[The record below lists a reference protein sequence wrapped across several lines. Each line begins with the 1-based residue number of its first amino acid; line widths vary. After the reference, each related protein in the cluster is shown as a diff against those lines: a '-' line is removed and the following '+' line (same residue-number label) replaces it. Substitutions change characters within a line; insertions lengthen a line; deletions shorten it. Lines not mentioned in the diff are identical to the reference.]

1 MATTNP
7 FEITYGGQA
16 VGGSSNTY
24 QLVGPYVIDKS
35 YDAIRLVFDVL
46 VVSSSVSGL
55 QGASETLE
63 DAFRVRLKDGDTLK
77 ISMGGADWT
86 YTTGDNI
93 LKVRASI
100 AKSGNPEVDRAASR
114 AYTVSIEGE
123 LPADDSDDAGL
134 RDIEA
139 LVDFEA
145 SRQKVVTFRGTYTAT
160 TAGDAK
166 ARYEADGDNVTS
178 DYLDAIDGDATFELV
193 DETYTLD
200 REGDGS
206 TPSSHVLNFTRQY
219 VELLANQSSGSLDDN
234 QIKDHR
240 ITFTDLGQ
248 YPGDSRDDA
257 SRLRRVVGSYDC
269 AVDIDET
276 TNLKNVYENKIKG
289 HIRELFDTNFN
300 PTQFGAEEERISYDE
315 TSKRISVT
323 FQFIYKPSGGS
334 EIIEVAHSVAY
345 RENRNLEMTPT
356 HEEDEFAYEVDV
368 GFATL
373 ERVWNRTAIGL
384 GSEPPKL
391 RIRERARPE
400 GPIGRFSETIRG
412 QTAPDQRDTTK
423 IEREGWNVVSSTSQV
438 TPRFL
443 GNPEGAEQIEV
454 TVLTE
459 TIVERFNAKPG
470 NRTSVPIQNGAVTTP
485 GGG

>member
-1 MATTNP
+1 MAVTNP
-7 FEITYGGQA
+7 IEITYGSQSVG
-16 VGGSSNTY
+16 GGSSTY

-35 YDAIRLVFDVL
+35 FAALRLVFDVL

-63 DAFRVRLKDGDTLK
+63 DAFRKRLADGDTLK
-77 ISMGGADWT
+77 IEMSGSSWT
-86 YTTGDNI
+86 YTVGQDI
-93 LKVRASI
+93 LKVTSSI
-100 AKSGNPEVDRAASR
+100 AKSGNPDTDKAASR
-114 AYTVSIEGE
+114 AYTVSVEAE
-123 LPADDSDDAGL
+123 LPADGDSDGGL

-145 SRQKVVTFRGTYTAT
+145 GRQKVVTFRGVYTAT

-166 ARYEADGDNVTS
+166 ARYEADADNTTS
-178 DYLDAIDGDATFELV
+178 DYLDVIDSSATFELV

-206 TPSSHVLNFTRQY
+206 TPAPHVLSFTRQY
-219 VELLANQSSGSLDDN
+219 VELLANQSTSGLDDN

-248 YPGDSRDDA
+248 YPGDSSDEVG
-257 SRLRRVVGSYDC
+257 RLRRVVGSYDC

-276 TNLKNVYENKIKG
+276 TDLKSVYTSKVKD
-289 HIRELFDTNFN
+289 HLRELFRSTFS
-300 PTQFGAEEERISYDE
+300 PTQFGAEEERVSYDE

-323 FQFIYKPSGGS
+323 FQFIYQPSGANA
-334 EIIEVAHSVAY
+334 IIEIAQSVAY
-345 RENRNLEMTPT
+345 RESRSLDMTPT
-356 HEEDEFAYEVDV
+356 HEDDEFAYEVDV

-373 ERVWNRTAIGL
+373 ERVWNRTVIAVGA
-384 GSEPPKL
+384 ENPKL
-391 RIRERARPE
+391 RIRERARTE
-400 GPIGRFSETIRG
+400 GPVGRFSNTIRG
-412 QTAPDQRDTTK
+412 QTGPDARDTSS

-438 TPRFL
+438 TPRWL
-443 GNPEGAEQIEV
+443 GNPDGEEQIEV

-459 TIVERFNAKPG
+459 TVVERFHAKPG
-470 NRTSVPIQNGAVTTP
+470 NRTSVPIQNGPVTTP
-485 GGG
+485 GGS